1 MRGAAHGRLRVV
13 LDTNV
18 LISALHFPDGTLSG
32 LWEPLYDERFRL
44 VLSPAIVIELTEK
57 LRGKFGWEEVELQRL
72 LRTLV
77 RKADVVQPTAVADVV
92 PNDADDNE
100 IVACAVVGDADVIV
114 SGDRHLLLLR
124 EYQGIPIVRPM
135 DFLRM
140 VGGLR

>member
-44 VLSPAIVIELTEK
+44 ILSPAIVIELTEK

-77 RKADVVQPTAVADVV
+77 RKADVVRPTVV
-92 PNDADDNE
+92 PEAVPGDADDNE
-100 IVACAVVGDADVIV
+100 IVACAVAGDADVIV
-114 SGDRHLLLLR
+114 SGDRHLLKLR

>member
-1 MRGAAHGRLRVV
+1 
-13 LDTNV
+13 
-18 LISALHFPDGTLSG
+18 

-44 VLSPAIVIELTEK
+44 ILSPAIVIELTEK
-57 LRGKFGWEEVELQRL
+57 LRGKFGWEEHELQRL
-72 LRTLV
+72 LRVLV
-77 RKADVVQPTAVADVV
+77 RKAEIVRPTVV
-92 PNDADDNE
+92 PEAVSGDTDDNE
-100 IVACAVVGDADVIV
+100 IVACAVDGKADVIV